1 MAWSVVWRR
10 ARSPSLFRTT
20 HWSRSAPWWRAGE
33 PQTFP
38 PSSSTPSRWRYTMR
52 RMEGDAGRGI
62 AENGRPLNQGG
73 ARVGRRSPFSAGV
86 EERFQ
91 KAQGRVSG
99 ITLDAGGLI
108 ALDQNDRRVLALV
121 ARATERGMR
130 VTIPPLR

>member
-1 MAWSVVWRR
+1 MCNVDGLMAAGVVWSVVWRR

-20 HWSRSAPWWRAGE
+20 NWSRSAPWWRAGE
-33 PQTFP
+33 PKRFRLRQA
-38 PSSSTPSRWRYTMR
+38 R
-52 RMEGDAGRGI
+52 RRGGATRCGGMEGDAGGGI

-108 ALDQNDRRVLALV
+108 ALDRNDRRVL
-121 ARATERGMR
+121 
-130 VTIPPLR
+130 